1 MANGPAEADGL
12 FASGARVT
20 SSGSGMGVLKKSGA
34 IVGATSLSARPSRVQ
49 SGAAAI
55 NSGAMVRSVEEFGGG
70 VKTDVATADT
80 DLPQPVQRTWSAD
93 VLAPQCGQFMTAPS

>member
-1 MANGPAEADGL
+1 
-12 FASGARVT
+12 
-20 SSGSGMGVLKKSGA
+20 
-34 IVGATSLSARPSRVQ
+34 
-49 SGAAAI
+49 
-55 NSGAMVRSVEEFGGG
+55 MVRSVEEFGGG